1 MADRSCCFF
10 TGWSLFL
17 PNFNAKKINLLEA
30 FLCWQFHGTK
40 SCIGCK
46 SFFILVLKFGRKCQ
60 KTPCKYQRLGL
71 NALTLTCF
79 QIQNWEE
86 DCQWCFWSA
95 AISQR
100 FGHWRGLW
108 SSCSLFVSLFCYNF
122 YEVRVQVHLISSYFV
137 LILII
142 CWKIFTLGPCNQAWT
157 LECQNSTGALGI
169 LLLVEYFFFNWKD
182 LSQDLK

>member
-1 MADRSCCFF
+1 M
-10 TGWSLFL
+10 
-17 PNFNAKKINLLEA
+17 PAKGRL
-30 FLCWQFHGTK
+30 WPSGTK

-46 SFFILVLKFGRKCQ
+46 SFFILVLKFGRNCQ

-122 YEVRVQVHLISSYFV
+122 YKVRVHVHLISSYSDFDYM
-137 LILII
+137 L
-142 CWKIFTLGPCNQAWT
+142 KNIFLRTLQSSLNPWMPKFHRCASVKN
-157 LECQNSTGALGI
+157 
-169 LLLVEYFFFNWKD
+169 FFFLNWKD